1 MAYYVESNKE
11 AVVIDPLREVEPY
24 LDIAQKR
31 GATIKYIFVTHFHAD
46 FVCGHVD
53 LAKKSGAKIV
63 FGPTAQAQFDFHL
76 AADHERFAVGS
87 IHFELL
93 HTPGHTQESS
103 CYLLLNGDKQH
114 AVFTG
119 DTLFLGEVGR
129 PDLAVKA
136 ETITKED
143 LAGMLYD
150 SLRNKIMTLNPSVIV
165 YPGHGAGSACG
176 KKIQAGSSDK
186 LENQLKT
193 NYALQAM
200 EKADFIK

>member
-1 MAYYVESNKE
+1 MPEAQYNIDEQANFYILQLFTGCLSEMAYYIESNKE
-11 AVVIDPLREVEPY
+11 AVVIDPLREVDPY
-24 LDIAQKR
+24 LEIASKR
-31 GATIKYIFVTHFHAD
+31 GAKIKYIFVTHFHAD

-76 AADHERFAVGS
+76 ATDSEKFPIGS

-103 CYLLLNGDKQH
+103 CYLLHDGDKQH

-143 LAGMLYD
+143 LAGFLYD
-150 SLRNKIMTLNPSVIV
+150 SLRNKIMKLNPSVIV

-176 KKIQAGSSDK
+176 KKIQ
-186 LENQLKT
+186 
-193 NYALQAM
+193 
-200 EKADFIK
+200 